1 MKTLVVMTSL
11 ALGALASN
19 AIAADFSIKGN
30 ANETLEASDNYF
42 LTNAPAGATVKSTTA
57 GTLDFLARTPTT
69 SYLLDAN
76 YSYYKYLGP
85 GAADAGGLTW
95 GTPASATFTTNHTT
109 ELAKFNL
116 GASWSRADAATTQL
130 TQSGISTLHGS
141 TNTYSANGGVN
152 YELGRLDSISW
163 TAQASTVSFTDPTST
178 PYTDYTSALSWN
190 HTLSSTTSL
199 NNSVNF
205 DWFSQDDPAK
215 SQRLFWSITTGLQT
229 QLTPRLT
236 LNAGGGIDLVN
247 SYQTGVAQATNP
259 TGAFQ
264 PLVGAGT
271 GWVANVGLNYKLL
284 KTTGLSLTAANAI
297 IPTLGGALQ
306 QSYTFGLGVNHDIN
320 ALSKLSFGA
329 SFAMTN
335 ASNQFSQIAAASG
348 GGASDFFSASVN
360 YQYQLTRE
368 WRTNLSYTYRQ
379 RNDDTGIARSNTILL
394 AVSRDFTVLG
404 NPAGIDKA
412 AAERAKQRAQQSVG
426 QVFPG
431 FQ

>member
-42 LTNAPAGATVKSTTA
+42 LNNAPAGATYKSTTA
-57 GTLDFLARTPTT
+57 GTLDFLAQTPTT
-69 SYLLDAN
+69 SYLLDTN

-95 GTPASATFTTNHTT
+95 GTPASTTFTINHAT

-116 GASWSRADAATTQL
+116 GAAWTRADAATTQL
-130 TQSGISTLHGS
+130 TQSGIATIHGS
-141 TNTYSANGGVN
+141 TNTYNVNGGVN
-152 YELGRLDSISW
+152 YDLGRIDSVSW
-163 TAQASTVSFTDPTST
+163 TAQASTVSFTDPNST
-178 PYTDYTSALSWN
+178 PYVDYTSTVSWN

-205 DWFSQDDPAK
+205 DWFSEDDPAK
-215 SQRLFWSITTGLQT
+215 SQRLFWSIMTGLKS
-229 QLTPRLT
+229 QLSQRLT
-236 LNAGGGIDLVN
+236 VNAGAGIDLVN
-247 SYQTGVAQATNP
+247 SYQTGIAQATNP

-264 PLVGAGT
+264 PQVGAGA
-271 GWVANVGLNYKLL
+271 GWVANVGLDYKLL
-284 KTTGLSLTAANAI
+284 KTTSLSLTAANSI

-306 QSYTFGLGVNHDIN
+306 QSYTFGLGLNHDIN
-320 ALSKLSFGA
+320 ELSKLSFA
-329 SFAMTN
+329 TSYAITN
-335 ASNQFSQIAAASG
+335 ASNQFAQAAAASG
-348 GGASDFFSASVN
+348 GGSSDFFSASVN
-360 YQYQLTRE
+360 YEYRLTRE

-379 RNDDTGIARSNTILL
+379 RNDETGIARSSTVLL

-404 NPAGIDKA
+404 NPTGIDKA
-412 AAERAKQRAQQSVG
+412 AEERAKQRAQQSVG
-426 QVFPG
+426 QVFPT